1 MEVLNFQ
8 AGAGGFG
15 ARVLRIGW
23 RARKSVF
30 SKDPMIHDMGLR
42 S

>member
-8 AGAGGFG
+8 G
-15 ARVLRIGW
+15 ARVLRIGC

-30 SKDPMIHDMGLR
+30 SKDPMIHDMGVQEFKTI
-42 S
+42 